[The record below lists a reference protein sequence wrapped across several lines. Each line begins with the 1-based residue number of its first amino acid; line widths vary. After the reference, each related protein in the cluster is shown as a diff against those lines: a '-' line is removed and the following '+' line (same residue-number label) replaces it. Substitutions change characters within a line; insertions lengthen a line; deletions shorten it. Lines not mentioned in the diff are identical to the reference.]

1 MAEYSDAV
9 IDELWL
15 NLRYIEQDLRAGR
28 DVDIYWAL
36 DIIRILDK
44 QERIY
49 SQGQYICC
57 RPYILSKARQLNVTP
72 MFQVNLSAMHDN
84 GLFLY

>member
-1 MAEYSDAV
+1 MAEYSDVV

-15 NLRYIEQDLRAGR
+15 NLRYIEQDLRAGH

-44 QERIY
+44 EERIY
-49 SQGQYICC
+49 SEGQYLRCH
-57 RPYILSKARQLNVTP
+57 PYILKKAVEMNVTP
-72 MFQVNLSAMHDN
+72 MFEVNLSAVLHN
-84 GLFLY
+84 AFYF

>member
-15 NLRYIEQDLRAGR
+15 NLRYIERDLRAGH

-44 QERIY
+44 EERIY
-49 SQGQYICC
+49 SEGQYLRCH
-57 RPYILSKARQLNVTP
+57 PYIFKKAVEMNVTP
-72 MFQVNLSAMHDN
+72 MFEVNLWAVLHN
-84 GLFLY
+84 AFYF